1 MALATILTVP
11 CRPFD
16 SSIWPGYILAMLTA
30 TNLFDYFEEVPEDGA
45 QALWAARPP
54 LRPQRRCDL
63 KLMPRAPGW
72 QDDPEAVAALER
84 IEAEPWVATVA
95 RTGQSAEVL
104 LDDDWIETVGEALLD
119 GDTRED
125 TLADLGYERRYVV
138 QFWDANAT
146 KALHAGHLRNL
157 ALGNGIAAAL
167 EQAGAEVERRSL
179 ISDVG
184 RAMGEAM
191 AGVVNSGQHVHLWP
205 SGNEKS
211 DHFVGD
217 CYAEYVK
224 SGSPL
229 AAEGDEHPED
239 SLTRELTM
247 RGDAADQLIRR
258 VLSADREALELWT
271 KTRAWAIAGQRKT
284 LARLGIAFD
293 RVFFESDYLPEMVQL
308 AEQGL
313 REGRFIRRDDG
324 VIFYPTG
331 HQDFDELPLVRG
343 DGVPTQHMRALAYWL
358 SAPDMQEL
366 DTMQICGIEWG
377 SHVTYRRQL
386 MELLMACEDLDPEL
400 MHPTQTIFHGMVAH
414 QKRALSSSQEGALLI
429 DELVERLDAQ
439 MEAHSEGQVVRQTH
453 PHPERLAPQV
463 ALGFFMTKPV
473 TPAVD
478 FDPQGLLVDRGS
490 PGWDLVR
497 ARARASGGTPSELPP
512 AQQPDFRF
520 AVVQSEV
527 YRRHLR
533 IALERLDVGPLARH
547 IDHLARWH
555 MERPRSEQVS
565 RAVGTLLDRGAIGLG
580 LERRR

>member
-1 MALATILTVP
+1 
-11 CRPFD
+11 
-16 SSIWPGYILAMLTA
+16 MLTA
-30 TNLFDYFEEVPEDGA
+30 TNLFDYFEEIPQEGE

-54 LRPQRRCDL
+54 LRPKTECDL

-72 QDDPEAVAALER
+72 QDDPEAISALER
-84 IEAEPWVATVA
+84 IEAEPWVASIVCSES
-95 RTGQSAEVL
+95 SANVL
-104 LDDDWIETVGEALLD
+104 LDDDWIETVGDALLD
-119 GDTRED
+119 GDAREG
-125 TLADLGYERRYVV
+125 TLGDLGLERHFAV

-191 AGVVNSGQHVHLWP
+191 AGVVGSGQHVHLWP

-211 DHFVGD
+211 DHFVGE
-217 CYAEYVK
+217 CYAGYVK
-224 SGSPL
+224 SGSAL
-229 AAEGDEHPED
+229 SADSEED

-247 RGDAADQLIRR
+247 RGDEADTWIKR
-258 VLSADREALELWT
+258 VLTGDREALELWS
-271 KTRAWAIAGQRKT
+271 KTRTWAIGGQRKT

-293 RVFFESDYLPEMVQL
+293 RVFFESDYLPEML
-308 AEQGL
+308 ELTEQGL
-313 REGRFIRRDDG
+313 REGRFLRRDDG

-331 HQDFDELPLVRG
+331 HEDFDELPLVRG

-358 SAPDMQEL
+358 ASPDMDEL
-366 DTMQICGIEWG
+366 DSMQVCGIEWV

-386 MELLMACEDLDPEL
+386 MHELMAVQQDDGAEE
-400 MHPTQTIFHGMVAH
+400 MHPSKDIFHGMVSR

-429 DELVERLDAQ
+429 DQLIEALDAQ
-439 MEAHSEGQVVRQTH
+439 MEADPEGRIVRRTH
-453 PHPERLAPQV
+453 PHPERTAPQV
-463 ALGFFMTKPV
+463 ALGYFLTKPL
-473 TPAVD
+473 TPEVD
-478 FDPQGLLVDRGS
+478 FDPEGLLVPRGS

-497 ARARASGGTPSELPP
+497 ARARATGGTPCDLPP
-512 AQQPDFRF
+512 AKQPDFRF

-533 IALERLDVGPLARH
+533 LALQRLDVGPLARH
-547 IDHLARWH
+547 IDHLARWQL
-555 MERPRSEQVS
+555 ERDRSEQVS
-565 RAVGTLLDRGAIGLG
+565 RAVGTLLDRGARGLG
-580 LERRR
+580 LERR

>member
-1 MALATILTVP
+1 
-11 CRPFD
+11 
-16 SSIWPGYILAMLTA
+16 MLTA
-30 TNLFDYFEEVPEDGA
+30 TNLFDYFEETPEDGG

-54 LRPQRRCDL
+54 LRPQARCDL
-63 KLMPRAPGW
+63 KLMPRSRGW
-72 QDDPEAVAALER
+72 ENDPEAITALER
-84 IEAEPWVATVA
+84 IEAEPWVATVT
-95 RTGQSAEVL
+95 RTQSSADVL
-104 LDDDWIETVGEALLD
+104 LDDDWIETVGGALLD
-119 GDTRED
+119 GDARED
-125 TLADLGYERRYVV
+125 TLSDLGYERRFVV

-167 EQAGAEVERRSL
+167 SQAGAEVERRSL
-179 ISDVG
+179 ISDIG

-217 CYAEYVK
+217 CYAAYVK
-224 SGSPL
+224 SGSVL
-229 AAEGDEHPED
+229 AAEEEAEHPED

-247 RGDAADQLIRR
+247 RGDAADQLIKR

-293 RVFFESDYLPEMVQL
+293 RVFFESDYLPEMVQIT
-308 AEQGL
+308 EQGL
-313 REGRFIRRDDG
+313 AEGRFIKRDDG
-324 VIFYPTG
+324 VIYYPTG
-331 HQDFDELPLVRG
+331 HEDFDELPLVRG

-358 SAPDMQEL
+358 SAPDMQDL
-366 DTMQICGIEWG
+366 HTMQICGIEWG

-386 MELLMACEDLDPEL
+386 MEPLMERDRLDPDL
-400 MHPTQTIFHGMVAH
+400 MHPTQTIFHGMVAR

-429 DELVERLDAQ
+429 DELIERLDAQ
-439 MEAHSEGQVVRQTH
+439 MEADSEGRLVRRTH
-453 PHPERLAPQV
+453 PHPERLSPQV

-473 TPAVD
+473 TPAVE
-478 FDPQGLLVDRGS
+478 FDPEGLLTQRGS

-497 ARARASGGTPSELPP
+497 ARARASSGTPSELPP

-520 AVVQSEV
+520 AVVQSEI

-533 IALERLDVGPLARH
+533 IAVERLDIGPLARH

-565 RAVGTLLDRGAIGLG
+565 RAVATLLDRGARGLG